1 MIPEFKDKENYDRM
15 QGGEFYYPFAP
26 EFLAARRNCAKVCR
40 RFNQSEDLTRRQMV
54 ELWNEMTCNDRP
66 IPPPDSNLDN
76 DDALLQDHPWV
87 ERPIRLSYGF
97 NVKTGEKVH
106 IESNCVILDT
116 GTVSIGSRTRIGRNV
131 SLFASTYPVDPKLR
145 NGIKGSEQGG
155 NIDIGQDCFIG
166 ENVIV
171 LPGVTI
177 GDGCTISA
185 GSVVT
190 KNIPPNLLAAGNPA
204 RIVRHIAGHQ
214 VL

>member
-1 MIPEFKDKENYDRM
+1 
-15 QGGEFYYPFAP
+15 
-26 EFLAARRNCAKVCR
+26 
-40 RFNQSEDLTRRQMV
+40 
-54 ELWNEMTCNDRP
+54 MTYNDRP
-66 IPPPDSNLDN
+66 IPPPDSNLEN
-76 DDALLQDHPWV
+76 DEALLQDRPWV

-97 NVKTGEKVH
+97 NVKTGDNVH

-131 SLFASTYPVDPKLR
+131 CLFASSYPVDPKLR

-155 NIDIGQDCFIG
+155 NIDIGQDCFIR

-190 KNIPPNLLAAGNPA
+190 KVSVHSKFIC
-204 RIVRHIAGHQ
+204 I
-214 VL
+214 